1 MIIRKAMKEDA
12 NILNSLFAKLIE
24 NERKYYDENIKEN
37 LTMNG
42 FFEKRIDEGNEI
54 IFVAEEKSK
63 ILGYIYGYINVDNKI
78 KKELEAN
85 IDSLFVIEEQ
95 RNKKIG
101 TNLINKFIEEV
112 KNKNCKY
119 ILIDNKYLNNW
130 LLRISI
136 SANGFPLVL
145 IFTNIS

>member
-119 ILIDNKYLNNW
+119 ILIDNKYLNNKAGK
-130 LLRISI
+130 LYNNLGFDIFIENRRIK
-136 SANGFPLVL
+136 V
-145 IFTNIS
+145 